1 MAQNTT
7 ATFMAQNTT
16 PTFLIAGAGGRHGAT
31 GNYVVRQLLDRELPA
46 RAFVFHADQRSEQ
59 LAALGAEI
67 VVGDLRDITAVR
79 GAMRGVARAYFTY
92 PLAEG
97 LLEATT
103 VFAAAAKE
111 AGAQAIVNMSQ
122 ITAREDHPSPAA
134 RQHWL
139 SERVLDWSGIGVT
152 HLRPPFF
159 LENFLTL
166 AKTVRSESKFFFP
179 YGKGKHAPVC
189 GEDLARVIVGILVAP
204 QAHRGKTYTPT
215 GPRSL
220 SMNEMAAIF
229 GRVLSNRVE
238 YVDLPVERWAQILAQ
253 FQIPPYLIE
262 HLSRVAEAHQRGEFD
277 AETDVVQRIGGVPPK
292 SLETFIAENRATFA

>member
-1 MAQNTT
+1 MAQDTV
-7 ATFMAQNTT
+7 AK
-16 PTFLIAGAGGRHGAT
+16 FLIAGAGGRHGAT
-31 GNYVVRQLLDRELPA
+31 GNLAVRQLLARKLA
-46 RAFVFHADQRSEQ
+46 VRAFVFRADERSEH

-67 VVGDLRDITAVR
+67 VVGDLHDITAVR
-79 GAMRGVARAYFTY
+79 GAMRGVAHAYFTY

-97 LLEATT
+97 LFGATT
-103 VFAAAAKE
+103 IFAARAQD
-111 AGAQAIVNMSQ
+111 AGVESIVNMSQ

-139 SERVLDWSGIGVT
+139 AERVLDWSGIGVT

-166 AKTVRSESKFFFP
+166 AAKTVYGESKIFLP
-179 YGKGKHAPVC
+179 YGQGRHAPVC
-189 GEDLARVIVGILVAP
+189 GEDLARVIVGVLVAP
-204 QAHRGKTYTPT
+204 KPHQGKTYIPT

-220 SMNEMAAIF
+220 SMNEMTAIF
-229 GRVLSNRVE
+229 GRVLGKRVE

-253 FQIPPYLIE
+253 FQMTPYLIE

-277 AETDVVQRIGGVPPK
+277 AETDVVQKIGGVPPK
-292 SLETFIAENRATFA
+292 SLETFIGEHRPVFSAD

>member
-1 MAQNTT
+1 
-7 ATFMAQNTT
+7 MAQNTT

-31 GNYVVRQLLDRELPA
+31 GNYVVRQLLDRELRV

-166 AKTVRSESKFFFP
+166 AKTVRNESKFFFP

-189 GEDLARVIVGILVAP
+189 GEDLARVP
-204 QAHRGKTYTPT
+204 KRT
-215 GPRSL
+215 GARRTLPRV
-220 SMNEMAAIF
+220 
-229 GRVLSNRVE
+229 RNRS
-238 YVDLPVERWAQILAQ
+238 P
-253 FQIPPYLIE
+253 
-262 HLSRVAEAHQRGEFD
+262 
-277 AETDVVQRIGGVPPK
+277 
-292 SLETFIAENRATFA
+292 